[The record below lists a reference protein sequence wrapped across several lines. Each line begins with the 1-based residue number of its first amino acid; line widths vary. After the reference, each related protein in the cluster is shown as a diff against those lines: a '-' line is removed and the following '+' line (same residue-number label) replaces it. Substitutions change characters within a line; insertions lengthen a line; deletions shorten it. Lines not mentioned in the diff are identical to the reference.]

1 MFAHAGL
8 RRGGLL
14 GPPPVLSAAS
24 TRWASATRKADRG
37 ASPTSRARLRGWEKA
52 GTPLV
57 EVEASLFSDPAPET
71 MSGNPDV
78 NFNEERAMVIAADY
92 PCDSSPSTGLNTSQ
106 ERGNNR

>member
-8 RRGGLL
+8 VAAVSWAAGRTQRGFDAVGERH
-14 GPPPVLSAAS
+14 A
-24 TRWASATRKADRG
+24 KADRG
-37 ASPTSRARLRGWEKA
+37 ASPTSRARLRVSEKA

-92 PCDSSPSTGLNTSQ
+92 PCDSSPSSGLNTSQ
-106 ERGNNR
+106 ERGNDR